1 MIDTRKVIESIAEI
15 VINISVSF
23 RTHNSE
29 LVAKIKRD
37 SLLLEQKIKDSRD
50 EQNVDYIESVRQNLD
65 KLAAAVEQKV
75 TAGIIFT
82 ENAVSELYTLFNAL
96 IDYTVNV
103 HDYQLTG
110 NKVLEQ
116 HIKNEAEKYARFAR
130 DAATKH
136 EERLIQG
143 ICQSKSSAI
152 YLDMLD
158 GISGIFY
165 NLSRIVG

>member
-15 VINISVSF
+15 VINVSASF

-50 EQNVDYIESVRQNLD
+50 DQHADYIENARQDLD
-65 KLAAAVEQKV
+65 KLATAVEHKV
-75 TAGIIFT
+75 TGGIIFSDT
-82 ENAVSELYTLFNAL
+82 AVRELDTLFSGL
-96 IDYTVNV
+96 IEYTVHV
-103 HDYQLTG
+103 HDHLLTG
-110 NKVLEQ
+110 NKVLKQ
-116 HIKNEAEKYARFAR
+116 HIKNAAEEYARYAR

-143 ICQSKSSAI
+143 ICQSRSSAI
-152 YLDMLD
+152 YLDMLN
-158 GISGIFY
+158 GISGIFH
-165 NLSRIVG
+165 NLSRITE